1 MGQCRAAPVFA
12 VLAVLVLGAGTAR
25 SANSG
30 VRLLYQRSSD
40 ALDCPDEPTLREAVT
55 AQLGYDPFG
64 DGPLTVTTTIERIA
78 PGDLLARIELSDAEG
93 APLGA
98 RSLRGHDCGE
108 LAPAVELV
116 LGLAVEPLRGRA
128 QAARKADKTDP
139 WTGALPEHATS
150 AGVARVATGAGDA
163 AAVDAPRSSRRWRQW
178 RVGIDASVGIAAA
191 LDAGPT
197 AAFAFTVHLGI
208 NRKRWSLGVEMRG
221 DLPASAASA
230 VGGRV
235 ETALIIGMIVPCV
248 RHKLASVCA
257 LAAIGAERGDG
268 GGYNEPRA
276 VSSFYAA
283 FGGRLAVDVPLPP
296 PLAVRVSADLLAPV
310 TRMELYAG
318 SLGDLGHRL
327 YRTPPVSSALG
338 AAVLAHFP

>member
-1 MGQCRAAPVFA
+1 MHRVH
-12 VLAVLVLGAGTAR
+12 VLGWVRVGRRRSSPSSWSSSWAR
-25 SANSG
+25 VWRARRAPACDS
-30 VRLLYQRSSD
+30 LYQRSPG

-64 DGPLTVTTTIERIA
+64 DGPLTVTATIERI
-78 PGDLLARIELSDAEG
+78 PSGDLLARIELSDAEG
-93 APLGA
+93 APMGA

-128 QAARKADKTDP
+128 PAAPKAEKTDP
-139 WTGALPEHATS
+139 WTGALPDHAT
-150 AGVARVATGAGDA
+150 VTGDA
-163 AAVDAPRSSRRWRQW
+163 AAVDASPPSKPWSHWP
-178 RVGIDASVGIAAA
+178 VGIDASIGIAAA

-197 AAFAFTVHLGI
+197 AAFAFTVHLGV
-208 NRKRWSLGVEMRG
+208 NRTRWSLGVEMRG
-221 DLPASAASA
+221 DLPASAPSA
-230 VGGRV
+230 FGGRV
-235 ETALIIGMIVPCV
+235 ETALIVGMIVPCV

-257 LAAIGAERGDG
+257 LAALGAERGDG

-283 FGGRLAVDVPLPP
+283 FGGRLAVDVPLPS
-296 PLAVRVSADLLAPV
+296 PLAIRVYADLLAPV